1 MDWSEIWKDVISG
14 SILLAVGGVGGW
26 FSGLF
31 KGKKESSSA
40 VERKNEIYQPLLD
53 DIKRYTAFDWSIME
67 KVKVDFLRE
76 ITNDSYK
83 YGIPSEIQDKCNH
96 LYKVVKEYNS
106 IDPVRVAHNI
116 IVDIFTKGYV
126 EIYGSII
133 DGICHHTERDG
144 NEWDEEV
151 IVEPVQIIKQL
162 NNSKD
167 IESLLRNEGM
177 YSDEVCIDEENALF
191 EPIYLQLKRIY
202 ASALYVIINGIQYQ
216 LPKPIIELKMLPE
229 EYMAYHYDF
238 FELYNYN
245 EKIKSKYELREEIIY
260 TSQSIVEDLK
270 EIIEKI
276 VRIYEVEKV

>member
-1 MDWSEIWKDVISG
+1 MDWNEIWKDVIAG
-14 SILLAVGGVGGW
+14 SILLAVGGAGGW

-40 VERKNEIYQPLLD
+40 IERKNEIYQPLLD
-53 DIKRYTAFDWSIME
+53 DIKRYSTFDWSIME
-67 KVKVDFLRE
+67 KVKVNFLSE
-76 ITNDSYK
+76 ITSNSYK
-83 YGIPSEIQDKCNH
+83 YGIPSEIQDKCNY
-96 LYKVVKEYNS
+96 LFEVVKEYNS

-116 IVDIFTKGYV
+116 IVDIFTQGYA
-126 EIYGSII
+126 EIYGSTI

-144 NEWDEEV
+144 NEWDGEV

-167 IESLLRNEGM
+167 IESLLWNEGM

-202 ASALYVIINGIQYQ
+202 ASALNVSINGVRYQ

-229 EYMAYHYDF
+229 EYMSYRYDF
-238 FELYNYN
+238 FELYNCN
-245 EKIKSKYELREEIIY
+245 EKIKNKYKLREEIIY
-260 TSQSIVEDLK
+260 TSQSVVEDLK

-276 VRIYEVEKV
+276 VRIYEVENV